1 MQNHYNYVFDDFTNT
16 YNFTTKNAILY
27 RVAFIVDE
35 TFSAI
40 SGEDISNIFQLIIE
54 KATDEAEPFD
64 SKVSKTIENIIE
76 KFFQKVE
83 NSLVYICSDE
93 DERAKLRYDIFNRW
107 YQNSAYRE
115 NVVKIDNVLN
125 INITEFEIHQLYT
138 SFLFHK
144 NNSDYKKLT
153 DIYSQIERILN
164 DK

>member
-1 MQNHYNYVFDDFTNT
+1 MQNHYNYVFDDITNT

-40 SGEDISNIFQLIIE
+40 SGDDIANVFQLIVE
-54 KATDEAEPFD
+54 KATNETEPFD
-64 SKVSKTIENIIE
+64 SLVSKTIENIIE
-76 KFFQKVE
+76 RFFQKIE
-83 NSLVYICSDE
+83 NSLIYICADE
-93 DERAKLRYDIFNRW
+93 NEKAKLRYDIFDRW
-107 YQNSAYRE
+107 YQNSVYRE
-115 NVVKIDNVLN
+115 NVIKIDNVLN

-144 NNSDYKKLT
+144 SNSNYKKLI

-164 DK
+164 EK